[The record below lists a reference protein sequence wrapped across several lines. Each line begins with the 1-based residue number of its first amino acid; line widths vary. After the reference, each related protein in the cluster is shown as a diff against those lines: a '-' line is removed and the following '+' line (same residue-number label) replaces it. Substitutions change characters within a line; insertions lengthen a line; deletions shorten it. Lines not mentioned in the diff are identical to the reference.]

1 MIGRVTGVEKRITA
15 TDEAETQSHTD
26 TQTNRKAAQM
36 YCETPPAN
44 CDGPTGMPNNDA
56 AGC

>member
-1 MIGRVTGVEKRITA
+1 MRGRVGGLEEKITG
-15 TDEAETQSHTD
+15 TDEAQTGRHTD
-26 TQTNRKAAQM
+26 TQTNRIAAQM